1 MAMAKMGKAFK
12 RAMRWLW
19 LTLALLIIGMVILV
33 VIGRQMI
40 ASVDNFRADIQQIIQ
55 DQTGLRIEL
64 GELNGEWPRL
74 VPILDIQS
82 AVIFT
87 EDNSPAVVINGGRA
101 NLDLFETI
109 VRRTPIWR
117 ELVVDRLQLT
127 MVEDEGGRWGLKGF
141 SGNSDADLSLFVDSL
156 SYSQLIHFQD
166 VQVVLQFF
174 SGKTMLLS
182 GRNVAMEN
190 ADDFHR
196 AELSVI
202 LSEQESLLSEADA
215 SMQDQSPAYL
225 LIEGHGDLADIES
238 FFAEG
243 YFRFD
248 DFNLSEPLADL
259 ARSLLPSLFANLS
272 DFDANANGEIWFAI
286 HPGGSADFE
295 GMLSIGEIPLIWLAD
310 VPPLTDI
317 ETEITGWY
325 TPASDWGLRLQG
337 FDLSWSGAE
346 IEPLDLV
353 FTQRLGSHWQDFD
366 ILVNHLNLTLISELL
381 SSTQIADKKVLNAV
395 EKLQPQGVIN
405 ALTLGHDHVGYYASA
420 NLEQI
425 DFASWKKSPAVKGL
439 DGYIEIYGDRGL
451 FSFADSD
458 GFEAYF
464 PSTYKDY
471 LTIDE
476 ATGSINVA
484 WEADDQLLTVRSNII
499 RTKLDAGSSNIMF
512 SAQQT
517 IPSGGNPPDISLL
530 IGARNLDARQRN
542 KYMPY
547 RMSAQLDKWLKE
559 SIVDI
564 DVEEFGLLIRNSPPR
579 SDRTSQ
585 TTQMI
590 MKTSGGHINYDPN
603 WTGIRDATS
612 LLLIDDLYTEVAMK
626 SGTIGSADISDA
638 RVVYSRDS
646 ADNQSYLYVDAQ
658 VAGDLAEV
666 INILANSPLKD
677 NVAGISDWDYSG
689 KTLSQLDLA
698 IPMSKKRGADSVEPG
713 SKLPGGKYNV
723 STIIDKGS
731 ISIPD
736 RPISMTD
743 IQGQLNFSVQDGL
756 YGEDIR
762 GNFWQRPMVTR
773 LYKTGSEQKIA
784 FSGDLLPESL
794 NQLVDFPWPKVVVGA
809 VPIDGSITIPTAN
822 KDSSQAITLQISSQL
837 QGVGL
842 ELPVPLV
849 KSAEESQALDMTF
862 YFTPEFERL
871 TGTLAGKANSSLLP
885 NSDPS
890 SDLSFDL
897 RFNNAQFSAGQIS
910 YDRPMVEPVE
920 NILQLSAY
928 LPTTELELWQ
938 PLIGLFERS
947 DAETESSW
955 QTVFDLRFDQLELA
969 SFQLKDIAA
978 KASLSKQ
985 WVDIDLSSDLVD
997 GQLLIPL
1004 AESVQVPKIN
1014 LSRLNLPEALLKE
1027 KVSASAIDPRRFLA
1041 LDVAID
1047 ELVIGEN
1054 SWGSLSFELRPEVS
1068 GAAFNQIKG
1077 NLFGL
1082 KPGAFEDQPSTEFF
1096 WKYDGTNYASRLVG
1110 PVAVE
1115 NIGEFLS
1122 SGLGTPKIVDSES
1135 GRLVFDL
1142 AWQDQPWKISRENIT
1157 GDFEIK
1163 LREGSFYKSP
1173 GGSGAVLKM
1182 VSLVNFANWLR
1193 RLKLDF
1199 SDVVGQNLAYNS
1211 LNGTLHFEQGV
1222 ASFRDPLRM
1231 KMPSGRMSMAGDFD
1245 LLNEQVD
1252 GRLVATLPVA
1262 TNLPWVVALLGGL
1275 PAAAG
1280 VYVTSKLVEKQV
1292 DRLSSISYK
1301 ISGSWDDV
1309 DVEVDRIFASDL
1321 KDEKP
1326 QKQKSEP
1333 KQKEEPDNDSD
1344 NDSEPSQE

>member
-1 MAMAKMGKAFK
+1 MAMAKMGKAFTT
-12 RAMRWLW
+12 AIRWLW
-19 LTLALLIIGMVILV
+19 LSLALLIIGMVILV
-33 VIGRQMI
+33 VIGRQTI
-40 ASVDNFRADIQQIIQ
+40 AGVDNYREDIQQIIQ
-55 DQTGLRIEL
+55 DQIGLRVEL

-74 VPILDIQS
+74 VPVLDIQRA
-82 AVIFT
+82 AVFA
-87 EDNSPAVVINGGRA
+87 EDDSPAVVINGGRA
-101 NLDLFETI
+101 DLDLFETI
-109 VRRTPIWR
+109 ARRTPIWR
-117 ELVVDRLQLT
+117 ELVVDSLQLT
-127 MVEDEGGRWGLKGF
+127 MVEDEGGSWGLKGF
-141 SGNSDADLSLFVDSL
+141 TGNSDADLSLFIDPL

-166 VQVVLQFF
+166 VEIVLQFF

-202 LSEQESLLSEADA
+202 LSEQESLSSEADGPI
-215 SMQDQSPAYL
+215 QDQSPAYL

-295 GMLSIGEIPLIWLAD
+295 GMLSIGEIPLTWLAD

-317 ETEITGWY
+317 ETEITGWF

-337 FDLSWSGAE
+337 FDLNWSDAE
-346 IEPLDLV
+346 LEPLDLV
-353 FTQRLGSHWQDFD
+353 FTQRLGSHWKDFD
-366 ILVNHLNLTLISELL
+366 ISVNHLNLTLISELL

-420 NLEQI
+420 NLENI
-425 DFASWKKSPAVKGL
+425 DIASWKKSPAVKGL
-439 DGYIEIYGDRGL
+439 DGYIEVYGDRGL

-464 PSTYKDY
+464 PSAYKDY
-471 LTIDE
+471 LAIDE
-476 ATGSINVA
+476 AMGSINIA
-484 WEADDQLLTVRSNII
+484 WEADDKLLTVRSNII
-499 RTKLDAGSSNIMF
+499 RTRLDAGSSNIMF

-530 IGARNLDARQRN
+530 IGARDLDARQRN
-542 KYMPY
+542 KYLPY
-547 RMSAQLDKWLKE
+547 RMSEQLDKWLKE
-559 SIVDI
+559 SVVDI
-564 DVEEFGLLIRNSPPR
+564 DVEEFGLLIRNSPPKF
-579 SDRTSQ
+579 DRTSQ
-585 TTQMI
+585 TTQLM
-590 MKTSGGHINYDPN
+590 MKTTGGHINYDPN

-612 LLLIDDLYTEVAMK
+612 LLLVDDIYSEVAIE
-626 SGTIGSADISDA
+626 SGTIGSAEITDA
-638 RVVYSRDS
+638 TVVYARDS
-646 ADNQSYLYVDAQ
+646 ADNQPYLFVDAE
-658 VAGDLAEV
+658 VAGDLSEV
-666 INILANSPLKD
+666 INILENSPLQA
-677 NVAGISDWDYSG
+677 NVAGISDWDYRG

-698 IPMSKKRGADSVEPG
+698 IPMSKAKDTDPADSD
-713 SKLPGGKYNV
+713 SKQLRGKYNV
-723 STIIDKGS
+723 STTIDKGS
-731 ISIPD
+731 IGIPG

-756 YGEDIR
+756 YGEGIT
-762 GNFWQRPMVTR
+762 GNFWQRPIVTR
-773 LYKTGSEQKIA
+773 LYKTGDEQKIA

-794 NQLVDFPWPKVVVGA
+794 NQLVEFPWQKVIVGA
-809 VPIDGSITIPTAN
+809 VPIEGSITIPAAN
-822 KDSSQAITLQISSQL
+822 KDSSQAITLQLSSQL

-849 KSAEESQALDMTF
+849 KSAGESQALDMTF

-871 TGTLAGKANSSLLP
+871 TATLAGKADSSLSGSGVSP
-885 NSDPS
+885 A
-890 SDLSFDL
+890 LSFDL
-897 RFNNAQFSAGQIS
+897 RFNNAEFSAGQIS

-938 PLIGLFERS
+938 PLIGLFDRS
-947 DAETESSW
+947 EDETQLSW
-955 QTVFDLRFDQLELA
+955 QTVFDLRFDRLELA
-969 SFQLKDIAA
+969 SFQLQDIAA
-978 KASLSKQ
+978 TAALSKE
-985 WVDIDLSSDLVD
+985 WVDINLSSDLVD
-997 GQLLIPL
+997 GQLLIPV
-1004 AESVQVPKIN
+1004 AESVEVPKIN
-1014 LSRLNLPEALLKE
+1014 LSRLSLPSALLKE
-1027 KVSASAIDPRRFLA
+1027 KVSASTIDPRGFLA

-1047 ELVIGEN
+1047 KLVIGEN
-1054 SWGSLSFELRPEVS
+1054 NWGSLSFDLRPEVS

-1082 KPGAFEDQPSTEFF
+1082 KPGAFEDQPATEFF
-1096 WKYDGTNYASRLVG
+1096 WKYDGTSYASRLVG

-1122 SGLGTPKIVDSES
+1122 SGLGTPQIVDSKS

-1173 GGSGAVLKM
+1173 GGSGAALKM

-1211 LNGTLHFEQGV
+1211 LDGTLHFEEGV

-1245 LLNEQVD
+1245 LLDEKVN

-1262 TNLPWVVALLGGL
+1262 TNLPWVVALMGGL

-1301 ISGSWDDV
+1301 ISGPWDDIE
-1309 DVEVDRIFASDL
+1309 VEVDRIFASDL
-1321 KDEKP
+1321 KDEKS
-1326 QKQKSEP
+1326 QKQKSE
-1333 KQKEEPDNDSD
+1333 QKEEPGNDAENSKK
-1344 NDSEPSQE
+1344 

>member
-1 MAMAKMGKAFK
+1 MAMAKMGKAIK
-12 RAMRWLW
+12 TGMRWLW
-19 LTLALLIIGMVILV
+19 LSLALLIIGMVILV

-40 ASVDNFRADIQQIIQ
+40 ASVDNYRADIQQIIENQ
-55 DQTGLRIEL
+55 IGLRVEL
-64 GELNGEWPRL
+64 GELNGEWPRF
-74 VPILDIQS
+74 VPVLDIERA
-82 AVIFT
+82 AVFA
-87 EDNSPAVVINGGRA
+87 EGDSPAVVINGGRA
-101 NLDLFETI
+101 DLDLFETI
-109 VRRTPIWR
+109 AHRTPIWR

-127 MVEDEGGRWGLKGF
+127 MVEDEGGSWGLKGF
-141 SGNSDADLSLFVDSL
+141 SGNADADLSLFVDSL
-156 SYSQLIHFQD
+156 SYSQLIRFQD
-166 VQVVLQFF
+166 VEVVLEFF

-202 LSEQESLLSEADA
+202 LSEQDSLLNKDGSPK
-215 SMQDQSPAYL
+215 QDQSPAYL

-272 DFDANANGEIWFAI
+272 DFDANANGEIWFAV
-286 HPGGSADFE
+286 HPGGSVDFE
-295 GMLSIGEIPLIWLAD
+295 GMLSIGEIPLVWLVD

-317 ETEITGWY
+317 ETEITGWF

-337 FDLSWSGAE
+337 FDLSWSDTE

-353 FTQRLGSHWQDFD
+353 FTQRLGSQWQDFD
-366 ILVNHLNLTLISELL
+366 ISVNHLDLTLISELL

-405 ALTLGHDHVGYYASA
+405 ALTLGQDHVGYYASA
-420 NLEQI
+420 NLKQI
-425 DFASWKKSPAVKGL
+425 GITSWKQSPAVRGL

-451 FSFADSD
+451 FSFADND

-464 PSTYKDY
+464 PSAYKDY

-476 ATGSINVA
+476 ATGSINVS
-484 WEADDQLLTVRSNII
+484 WEADDNLLTVRSNVI
-499 RTKLDAGSSNIMF
+499 RTKLDAGSSNILF
-512 SAQQT
+512 SVQQA
-517 IPSGGNPPDISLL
+517 IPSEGTPPDVSLL
-530 IGARNLDARQRN
+530 IGARNLDAGQRN
-542 KYMPY
+542 KYLPY

-564 DVEEFGLLIRNSPPR
+564 EVEEFGLLIRNSPPR
-579 SDRTSQ
+579 FDSASQ
-585 TTQMI
+585 TTQLM
-590 MKTSGGHINYDPN
+590 MKTSGGHINYDLN

-612 LLLIDDLYTEVAMK
+612 LLLVDDVFVEVALE
-626 SGTIGSADISDA
+626 SGTIGSTEITDA
-638 RVVYSRDS
+638 TVVYSKET
-646 ADNQSYLYVDAQ
+646 ADNQPYLFVDAK
-658 VAGDLAEV
+658 VAGDLSEI
-666 INILANSPLKD
+666 INILANSPLQD
-677 NVAGISDWDYSG
+677 NVAGIRDWDYTG
-689 KTLSQLDLA
+689 KTVSQLNLA
-698 IPMSKKRGADSVEPG
+698 IPMSKREEETDSSGAESKQLRGE
-713 SKLPGGKYNV
+713 YNV
-723 STIIDKGS
+723 STTIDKGF
-731 ISIPD
+731 IGIPD

-743 IQGQLNFSVQDGL
+743 IQGKLNFSVQDGL
-756 YGEDIR
+756 YGEGIT

-773 LYKTGSEQKIA
+773 LYKTGDEQKIA

-794 NQLVDFPWPKVVVGA
+794 NQLVEFPWQKVVVGT
-809 VPIDGSITIPTAN
+809 VPIEGLITIPTVSE
-822 KDSSQAITLQISSQL
+822 DSSKAITLQVSSQL

-849 KSAEESQALDMTF
+849 KSPEDSQALDMTF

-871 TGTLAGKANSSLLP
+871 TATLAGKANSEPGSNL
-885 NSDPS
+885 D
-890 SDLSFDL
+890 FDL
-897 RFNNAQFSAGQIS
+897 RFNNAEFSGGFRAGQIS
-910 YDRPMVEPVE
+910 YDRPMIEPEEGV
-920 NILQLSAY
+920 LRLSSY
-928 LPTTELELWQ
+928 LSTTELEIWQ

-947 DAETESSW
+947 DSETEPNW
-955 QTVFDLRFDQLELA
+955 KTVFDLRFDELELA
-969 SFQLKDIAA
+969 SFQLKEIAA
-978 KASLSKQ
+978 TATLSEQ
-985 WVDIDLSSDLVD
+985 WVDIDLTSDLVD

-1014 LSRLNLPEALLKE
+1014 LSRLSLPSAQLKE
-1027 KVSASAIDPRRFLA
+1027 KASASAIDPRRFLA

-1054 SWGSLSFELRPEVS
+1054 KWGSLSFNLRPEVS

-1082 KPGAFEDQPSTEFF
+1082 KPGTFEDQPSTEFF
-1096 WKYDGTNYASRLVG
+1096 WKYDGTSYASRLVG
-1110 PVAVE
+1110 PVAVD
-1115 NIGEFLS
+1115 NIGEFLT
-1122 SGLGTPKIVDSES
+1122 SGLGTPQIVDSES
-1135 GRLVFDL
+1135 GRLIFDL
-1142 AWQDQPWKISRENIT
+1142 SWQDQPWKISRENIT

-1163 LREGSFYKSP
+1163 LQEGSFYKSP
-1173 GGSGAVLKM
+1173 GGSGAALKM

-1262 TNLPWVVALLGGL
+1262 TNLPWVVALMGGL

-1301 ISGSWDDV
+1301 ISGSWDDI

-1326 QKQKSEP
+1326 QNKKDKPE
-1333 KQKEEPDNDSD
+1333 
-1344 NDSEPSQE
+1344 NDSEKKQQ